1 MQTAKQF
8 LKGFPKYYQRHY
20 AYIATGEETWVY
32 YFKSLRKFGK
42 KISLTNTVEGL
53 YLQKKNHMRNE
64 DFFCIFYSC
73 DSYLAL

>member
-32 YFKSLRKFGK
+32 YFKSVRKIGEK
-42 KISLTNTVEGL
+42 RSLTYTVRSVFAKEKP
-53 YLQKKNHMRNE
+53 Y
-64 DFFCIFYSC
+64 
-73 DSYLAL
+73 A